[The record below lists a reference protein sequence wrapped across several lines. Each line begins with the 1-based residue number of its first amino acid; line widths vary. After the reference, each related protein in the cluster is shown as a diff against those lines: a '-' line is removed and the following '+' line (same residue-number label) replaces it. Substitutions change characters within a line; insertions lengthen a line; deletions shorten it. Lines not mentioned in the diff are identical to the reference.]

1 VVASDSGHKCVL
13 FVTPTLWILYA
24 YVNREGREEPLFTVL
39 EGGNCWGN
47 VFERAMVQ
55 KVMCIWRKHVECW
68 FCGLAIG
75 FTKLKGEPTLGY
87 H

>member
-1 VVASDSGHKCVL
+1 VCVL

-24 YVNREGREEPLFTVL
+24 YVNREGREVPLFMVL

-47 VFERAMVQ
+47 VFERAVVQ
-55 KVMCIWRKHVECW
+55 NVMCTWRDHVGCW
-68 FCGLAIG
+68 YYELALS
-75 FTKLKGEPTLGY
+75 FTKLKGESSLGY